1 MVQYGLAT
9 IIHAFDWFP
18 QPNVKP
24 KDMNVMEN
32 IVGFISTPMEP
43 LVAGARFRLPTQVY
57 KGFI

>member
-18 QPNVKP
+18 QHNVKP

-32 IVGFISTPMEP
+32 MVGFISTPIEP
-43 LVAGARFRLPTQVY
+43 LVAVARFRLPTQVY
-57 KGFI
+57 KGSI